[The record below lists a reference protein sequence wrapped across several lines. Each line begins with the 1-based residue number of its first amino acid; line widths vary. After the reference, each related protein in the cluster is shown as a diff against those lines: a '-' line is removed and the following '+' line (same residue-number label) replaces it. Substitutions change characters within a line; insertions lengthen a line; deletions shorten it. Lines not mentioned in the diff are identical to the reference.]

1 MPRRRVNYSELPGFI
16 AAALALLG
24 SPGPAT
30 LSLAAAGAAYS
41 VKDCRT
47 YLIGL
52 TIGGMLV
59 VVGVAAGL
67 LTAVL
72 AVPFAARV
80 LTVISFAYLAYIAY
94 KIASAPPVGDGATV
108 ADAPGFMTGL
118 VLNLSNPKAYAAFA
132 ALFSGFDV
140 MPQAPVYS
148 TMFKALALCVILSI
162 INPTWLFAG
171 NALRHYLQDRRVS
184 RLINIGFAV
193 LLLLSVVAA
202 LMVSGF

>member
-1 MPRRRVNYSELPGFI
+1 MNYSELPGFI

-72 AVPFAARV
+72 AVPHAAPV
-80 LTVISFAYLAYIAY
+80 LAVISFTYLGYIAY
-94 KIASAPPVGDGATV
+94 RIATAPPLDDADAV
-108 ADAPGFMTGL
+108 ARAPGFISGL
-118 VLNLSNPKAYAAFA
+118 VLNLTNPKAYAAFA
-132 ALFSGFDV
+132 ALFSGFDL

-148 TMFKALALCVILSI
+148 AMVKALFCIVILCI

-171 NALRHYLQDRRVS
+171 NALRHVLQDRRVG
-184 RLINIGFAV
+184 RLVNIGFAV
-193 LLLLSVVAA
+193 LLLASVAA
-202 LMVSGF
+202 AVMVSGF